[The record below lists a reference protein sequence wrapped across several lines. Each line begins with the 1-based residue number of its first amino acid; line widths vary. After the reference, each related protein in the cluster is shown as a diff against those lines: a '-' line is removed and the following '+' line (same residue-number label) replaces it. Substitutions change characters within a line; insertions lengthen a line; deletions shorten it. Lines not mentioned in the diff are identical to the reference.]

1 MKLQI
6 GRMLNAMTWADT
18 QLLAAIREHPAT
30 QADTVPLFGHVLAAE
45 HVWLCRL
52 ERRETRVPVWPSLSI
67 AEYEALAAENALGYQ
82 HYLEYLSE
90 SDLARVVTY
99 RNTKGDEYTNSVLDM
114 LTHVVI
120 HGAYH
125 RGQVA
130 RIIGRA
136 GGQAPNTDFIAYVR
150 SLGESGA

>member
-1 MKLQI
+1 MKTQI

-18 QLLAAIREHPAT
+18 ELLAAIQANAAT
-30 QADTVPLFGHVLAAE
+30 QEDSLPLFGHVLAAE
-45 HVWLCRL
+45 HLWLCRL

-67 AEYEALAAENALGYQ
+67 AEYEALAAENARGYQ
-82 HYLEYLSE
+82 LYFEKLGEA
-90 SDLARVVTY
+90 DLASMVRY
-99 RNTKGDEYTNSVLDM
+99 RNSKGDEYTNSVLDI

-136 GGQAPNTDFIAYVR
+136 GGQSPNTDYIVYVR
-150 SLGESGA
+150 SVEQPGV